1 MLFTSSVLCIKYE
14 YTPNYGGRYSFEDKN
29 KNKIFEWMDFFSVHP
44 QIHHQTLVY
53 DYYTNPRVHPH
64 TVVSTIPIIN
74 HVSVVHVIAG
84 VPNYVNMIRVKVV

>member
-1 MLFTSSVLCIKYE
+1 
-14 YTPNYGGRYSFEDKN
+14 
-29 KNKIFEWMDFFSVHP
+29 MDGLFSVHP